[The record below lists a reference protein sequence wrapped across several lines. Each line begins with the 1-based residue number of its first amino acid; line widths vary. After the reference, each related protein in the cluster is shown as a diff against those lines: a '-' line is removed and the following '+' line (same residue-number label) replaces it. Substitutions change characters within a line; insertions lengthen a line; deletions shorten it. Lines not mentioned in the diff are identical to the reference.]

1 MRARTIWSWAL
12 TLAIT
17 AVVACE
23 LPTRPPVSTD
33 VLADLAVAPKVMTLQ
48 QYQAADFIAIGF
60 TSAGDT
66 ADASISWSAS
76 SGSITDTATTN
87 GKHRGR
93 YKAGSDTGK
102 VKVVAKGN
110 PGGPSDTAIVT
121 VTPATVATV
130 AVSPAT
136 ASLVVAQNVQL
147 VATPQD
153 VSGNVLSGRVV
164 TWASTNPGVATVNGS
179 GLVTGVAPG
188 AATVMVAC
196 EGQSSPVA
204 ITVTVVPV
212 ASVSVSPA
220 SANVTVGQ
228 TAQLTATPKDANG
241 NALTGRTVTW
251 ATSNAAVAAV
261 SGNGLVTGGATG
273 TATITAS
280 SEGRNGTATITVTL
294 VPVASVSVSPSS
306 ATVLLGQTV
315 QLTATPKDANGSPLT
330 GRAVTWASS
339 APGVASVSASGLVTG
354 VAAGTAT
361 LTAASEGKNGT
372 ATITVTVVPVASVA
386 VSPASPSIRVGGTV
400 QLTATAQDSAG
411 NVLTGRV
418 VTWASSAPG
427 VASVSASGLVT
438 GVAAGAATLTAAS
451 EGKNGTATVTV
462 TIAPVASV
470 TLSPASP
477 SIRVG
482 GTVQLTATTKDS
494 AGNVLTGRV
503 VTWASS
509 APAVGTVSASGLVS
523 GMAAG
528 TTTITA
534 TSEGK
539 SGTAT
544 VTVTV
549 VPVTSV
555 AVSPGASSLQIGGT
569 VQLTATTKDSAGN
582 VLTGRVVT
590 WASSAPAVA
599 TVSAS
604 GLVTG
609 VAAGTAT
616 LTATSEGKN
625 GTATV
630 TVNPVPVASVTVSPA
645 SSSLFV
651 GQTAQLS
658 VTTKDSAGNVLTG
671 RAITWASSSTTV
683 ATVSATG
690 LVTAKAAGSATL
702 TATSEGKSGT
712 ATVTVTVAPVAPV
725 ATVTVSPASASVAT
739 GQTVQLTATPKDSNG
754 SALTGRVVTWATS
767 NAAVATVSTSG
778 LVSGLVAGT
787 ATITATSEGKSGT
800 SAVTVTVAPA
810 GCAAACRYV
819 DPAGNDGNAGTRT
832 APWRTI
838 QHAADVASPGDTVI
852 VNNGVYTG
860 GTNVVTITRN
870 GTAAAWLVFRAA
882 NRWGAIIDG
891 QNFASSMGFSI
902 NGNYIRVEGFEVRY
916 TSRVGIEPYGG
927 REDIAGNHDIIVT
940 QNHVHDIGHICTGSS
955 GGIVG
960 IAAYSDNLTIERNV
974 IHDIGRLGP
983 GENGCTPP
991 NAYWQNHDHGIYNGV
1006 GNNVVIRNN
1015 VFYNLTHGWA
1025 IQRYNG
1031 AGSVTTG
1038 LTIVNNTFG
1047 FPNPWRDGQIIIGTP
1062 TNNVVIANNLFYQ
1075 PTTAGVWFDGS
1086 NGGTLVANISTN
1098 AIQTGGSGLT
1108 MSGNL
1113 QNTNPLFV
1121 NATAFNF
1128 HLTAGSPARGLGL
1141 ATWCPSVDFDGVA
1154 RTGACSAGAY
1164 QN

>member
-1 MRARTIWSWAL
+1 MRSRTPWRWAL

-33 VLADLAVAPKVMTLQ
+33 ALADLAVFPRVVTLQ
-48 QYQAADFIAIGF
+48 QYQDADFTAVGF
-60 TSAGDT
+60 TTAGDT
-66 ADASISWSAS
+66 ANASISWSVT
-76 SGSITDTATTN
+76 SGSMTDTVTTN
-87 GKHRGR
+87 GKHHGH
-93 YKAGSDTGK
+93 YKAGSDTGN
-102 VKVVAKGN
+102 VRVVAHGK
-110 PGGPSDTAIVT
+110 PGEPSDTAVVT

-136 ASLVVAQNVQL
+136 ASLVVGQTVQL
-147 VATPQD
+147 TATPQD
-153 VSGNVLSGRVV
+153 VDGNLLSGRVV
-164 TWASTNPGVATVNGS
+164 TWASTNPGVATVNAN
-179 GLVTGVAPG
+179 GLVSGVAAG

-196 EGQSSPVA
+196 EGQSTPVAITVTVVPVASVAVSPASANVIVGQTAQLTATPKDANGNPLSGRTVTWATSNAAVASVSGNGLVTGGAAGTATITASSEGQNGTAA

-220 SANVTVGQ
+220 SATILLGQ

-241 NALTGRTVTW
+241 
-251 ATSNAAVAAV
+251 
-261 SGNGLVTGGATG
+261 
-273 TATITAS
+273 
-280 SEGRNGTATITVTL
+280 
-294 VPVASVSVSPSS
+294 S
-306 ATVLLGQTV
+306 A
-315 QLTATPKDANGSPLT
+315 
-330 GRAVTWASS
+330 
-339 APGVASVSASGLVTG
+339 
-354 VAAGTAT
+354 
-361 LTAASEGKNGT
+361 
-372 ATITVTVVPVASVA
+372 
-386 VSPASPSIRVGGTV
+386 
-400 QLTATAQDSAG
+400 
-411 NVLTGRV
+411 LTGRV

-438 GVAAGAATLTAAS
+438 GVAAGSATLTATS
-451 EGKNGTATVTV
+451 EGKSGTASITVTIVPVAAVAVTPAAPNIRVGGTVQLTATATDSAGNVLTGRVVTWASSAPGVASVNGSGLVTGVAAGTAMLTATSGGKSGTATVTV

-470 TLSPASP
+470 TLSPGSP

-482 GTVQLTATTKDS
+482 GTVQLAATTKDS

-509 APAVGTVSASGLVS
+509 VPAVATVSATGLVT
-523 GMAAG
+523 GVAAG
-528 TTTITA
+528 TITITA
-534 TSEGK
+534 TSEGQ

-544 VTVTV
+544 VTVTIP
-549 VPVTSV
+549 PVASV
-555 AVSPGASSLQIGGT
+555 AVSPSSSSLQIGGT

-582 VLTGRVVT
+582 VLTGRAVT

-604 GLVTG
+604 GLVTA
-609 VAAGTAT
+609 VAAGSAT

-645 SSSLFV
+645 ANNLV
-651 GQTAQLS
+651 IGQTAQLS
-658 VTTKDSAGNVLTG
+658 ASTKDSAGNVLTG
-671 RAITWASSSTTV
+671 RTITWASSSTTV
-683 ATVSATG
+683 ATVSASG
-690 LVTAKAAGSATL
+690 LVTAKAAGSATI

-712 ATVTVTVAPVAPV
+712 ASVTVTVVPV
-725 ATVTVSPASASVAT
+725 ATVTVSPASASVAA
-739 GQTVQLTATPKDSNG
+739 GQTAQLTATAKDAGGNV
-754 SALTGRVVTWATS
+754 LTGRVVTWATS
-767 NAAVATVSTSG
+767 NAAVATVSSGG
-778 LVSGLVAGT
+778 LVSGLVVGT
-787 ATITATSEGKSGT
+787 ATITATSEGQSGT
-800 SAVTVTVAPA
+800 SAIAVTVAAA

-819 DPAGNDGNAGTRT
+819 AVNGNDGNAGTKT

-838 QHAADVASPGDTVI
+838 QHAADVMNAGDTVI
-852 VNNGVYTG
+852 VNDGVYTG
-860 GTNVVTITRN
+860 GANVVLITRS
-870 GTAAAWLVFRAA
+870 GTAAAWMVFRAA

-891 QNFASSMGFSI
+891 QNNSSTTGFEI
-902 NGNYIRVEGFEVRY
+902 NGNYIRVEGFEVRN
-916 TSRVGIEPYGG
+916 TSRYAMETYGG
-927 REDIAGNHDIIVT
+927 REDIAGNHDVVLV
-940 QNHVHDIGHICTGSS
+940 QNHLHDVGHICTGTT

-960 IAAYSDNLTIERNV
+960 VSAYSDNLTIERNV

-983 GENGCTPP
+983 GEQGCVEP
-991 NAYWQNHDHGIYNGV
+991 NANWQNHDHGVYNGV

-1015 VFYNLTHGWA
+1015 VFYNFTHGWA

-1031 AGSVTTG
+1031 GGSVTTG

-1047 FPNPWRDGQIIIGTP
+1047 FPNPWRDAQIIIATP
-1062 TNNVVIANNLFYQ
+1062 TNGVVIANNLFYQ

-1086 NGGTLVANISTN
+1086 NGGTLVGNISTN

-1108 MSGNL
+1108 MSGNM
-1113 QNTNPLFV
+1113 QNTDPLFV

-1128 HLTAGSPARGLGL
+1128 HLTASSAARGLGV
-1141 ATWCPSVDFDGVA
+1141 ATWCPSVDFDGVP

>member
-1 MRARTIWSWAL
+1 MRSRTVWSWVL
-12 TLAIT
+12 TLAVT

-23 LPTRPPVSTD
+23 LPTRPPAITD
-33 VLADLAVAPKVMTLQ
+33 VLADLAVSPKVLTLQ

-66 ADASISWSAS
+66 ADAPISWSAS
-76 SGSITDTATTN
+76 SGSITDTTTTN

-93 YKAGSDTGK
+93 YKAGSDTGR

-110 PGGPSDTAIVT
+110 PGGPSDTAVVT
-121 VTPATVATV
+121 VTLATVATV

-136 ASLVVAQNVQL
+136 ASLVVGQTVQL

-153 VSGNVLSGRVV
+153 VSGNALTGRVV
-164 TWASTNPGVATVNGS
+164 TYASTNPGVATVNGS
-179 GLVTGVAPG
+179 GLVAGVAAG

-196 EGQSSPVA
+196 EGQNSPVA

-220 SANVTVGQ
+220 SANVIVGQ

-241 NALTGRTVTW
+241 NALSGRTVTW
-251 ATSNAAVAAV
+251 ATSNAAVASV
-261 SGNGLVTGGATG
+261 SGNGLVTGGVAG

-280 SEGRNGTATITVTL
+280 SEGRNGTAAITVTL
-294 VPVASVSVSPSS
+294 APVASVSVSPAA

-315 QLTATPKDANGSPLT
+315 QLTATPKDANGSPLS

-361 LTAASEGKNGT
+361 LTATSEGKNGT

-386 VSPASPSIRVGGTV
+386 VSPAAPNIRVGGTV
-400 QLTATAQDSAG
+400 QLTATAKDSAG
-411 NVLTGRV
+411 NNLTGRV

-427 VASVSASGLVT
+427 VASVSASGLVA
-438 GVAAGAATLTAAS
+438 GVAAGTATLTATS
-451 EGKNGTATVTV
+451 EGKSGTATVTV
-462 TIAPVASV
+462 TIAPVAAV
-470 TLSPASP
+470 TISPASP

-523 GMAAG
+523 GVAAG

-534 TSEGK
+534 TSEGM

-544 VTVTV
+544 VTVT
-549 VPVTSV
+549 
-555 AVSPGASSLQIGGT
+555 I
-569 VQLTATTKDSAGN
+569 
-582 VLTGRVVT
+582 
-590 WASSAPAVA
+590 
-599 TVSAS
+599 
-604 GLVTG
+604 
-609 VAAGTAT
+609 
-616 LTATSEGKN
+616 
-625 GTATV
+625 
-630 TVNPVPVASVTVSPA
+630 VPVASVAVSPA
-645 SSSLFV
+645 SSSLLV

-690 LVTAKAAGSATL
+690 LVTAKAAGSATI

-712 ATVTVTVAPVAPV
+712 ATVTVSVAPPAPV
-725 ATVTVSPASASVAT
+725 ATVTVSPASASVAA

-754 SALTGRVVTWATS
+754 AALTGRVVTWATS
-767 NAAVATVSTSG
+767 NAAVATVSSSG
-778 LVSGLVAGT
+778 LVSGLVVGT
-787 ATITATSEGKSGT
+787 ATITATSEGKSGS

-860 GTNVVTITRN
+860 GTNVVTITRS

-1086 NGGTLVANISTN
+1086 NGGTLVGNISTN
-1098 AIQTGGSGLT
+1098 TIQTGGSGLT

-1113 QNTNPLFV
+1113 VNTNPLFV

-1128 HLTAGSPARGLGL
+1128 HLTASSPARGLGV
-1141 ATWCPSVDFDGVA
+1141 ATWCPAVDFDGVA
-1154 RTGACSAGAY
+1154 RTGGCSAGAY